1 MRNSPFRRFAR
12 LARSRKG
19 IRPEIRAAL
28 DWPAGERG
36 LREVYPFRKS
46 WIAIGILLVFDVIFL
61 YPAIGVFAQAL
72 AAWQRLDD
80 LFDLVT
86 AVFMTAWLLGW
97 SIGPLLMTTI
107 LLLMLFGREVIS
119 ARSGMFRI
127 FIGLP
132 VIGIAADYRVE
143 SMRNLRFETPPK
155 KSGHSWRGPHFV
167 FDYGPRAVAFGSQ
180 ASGSDLG
187 ELRNEIQGASGR
199 QIRKGDATPE
209 ELEAHRLRDERPV
222 VVDHA
227 PQQPPP
233 KPLAPL
239 KWSSP
244 TALALILANLV
255 PVAGAMYLD
264 WNLGEVMVLYWA
276 ESGIIG
282 LFNIAKMAVIS
293 GWMALLSGTF
303 FLAHYGAFMAVH
315 FLFIWG
321 IFVKGFEDSSG
332 GDLAEVGRMFVHLW
346 PALAALFISHG
357 ISFFRN
363 FIGRG
368 EYIGRE
374 VRKQM
379 AEPYARIVM
388 MHLVLI
394 FGGGLSIILGG
405 PTAVLLLVI
414 AGKIWFDVRAHIKQ
428 HRSST

>member
-1 MRNSPFRRFAR
+1 MRSASFLNFSRRKKKA
-12 LARSRKG
+12 KG
-19 IRPEIRAAL
+19 IRPRIRLAFDLKAS
-28 DWPAGERG
+28 EREY
-36 LREVYPFRKS
+36 RRVYPFRKS
-46 WIAIGILLVFDVIFL
+46 WVAIGVLIVFDAIFL

-72 AAWQRLDD
+72 EAWARLDD

-86 AVFMTAWLLGW
+86 AVFLTAWLLGW

-107 LLLMLFGREVIS
+107 LLLLLFGREVIS
-119 ARSGMFRI
+119 ARRGTFRI

-132 VIGIAADYRVE
+132 LIGVAADYSVD

-155 KSGHSWRGPHFV
+155 KSGNSWRGPHFA
-167 FDYGPRAVAFGSQ
+167 FDYGPRAVAFGSSADAAETSSL
-180 ASGSDLG
+180 ASG
-187 ELRNEIQGASGR
+187 IQGASGR
-199 QIRKGDATPE
+199 QIRKGEARPE
-209 ELEAHRLRDERPV
+209 ELEARREPGDRPV
-222 VVDHA
+222 VVEQSPA
-227 PQQPPP
+227 QTPSA
-233 KPLAPL
+233 PLAPL

-255 PVAGAMYLD
+255 PVAGAVYLD

-293 GWMALLSGTF
+293 GWLALLSGTF

-321 IFVKGFEDSSG
+321 IFVKGLDDTAG
-332 GDLAEVGRMFVHLW
+332 GDLVEVGQMFVQLW
-346 PALAALFISHG
+346 PALAALFVSHA

-363 FIGRG
+363 FIGRR

-379 AEPYARIVM
+379 AEPYARIVV

-414 AGKIWFDVRAHIKQ
+414 AGKIWFDVKAHIKQ
-428 HRSST
+428 HNSTA